1 MDADFFRVA
10 FRAPFPAGVLEVADE
25 FLLLGVDRDNWLVL
39 SQRRRDLCVDVANL
53 RISIG
58 VAVDLIVEE
67 THATR
72 ADETSAFA
80 GAMQLGALVKIM

>member
-25 FLLLGVDRDNWLVL
+25 FLFLGVNRDYWLVL
-39 SQRRRDLCVDVANL
+39 SQRRRDLRVDVAKL

-58 VAVDLIVEE
+58 VAVALSGLAVGLQAE
-67 THATR
+67 T
-72 ADETSAFA
+72 
-80 GAMQLGALVKIM
+80 QALQ